1 MSRRAARKTVPGAR
15 PAFAARVPLAVVRN
29 RTAPEGDRPAAALTV
44 EAPRKFWQAKAAKN
58 EDDADELWIYDE
70 IGFVDFWSGEGVTAA
85 GFAKDLAALKGKRL
99 TLRVNSPGGDVF
111 DGLAIKNLI
120 ASHPATV
127 TARVDALA
135 ASIASVIIQGADEVV
150 VEPHA
155 QLMIHDASGVSF
167 GNADEMREM
176 ADLLD
181 MISDNIAQV
190 YADAAGGTSGDWRKV
205 MKGEKWYTA
214 DEAVAAGLADRVG
227 DEGTSRKNRPC
238 PDCDGSDSECETCDG
253 TGRVSGGEDAPNPDE
268 DKAAKARA
276 ERLRVAASWCRQL
289 FPGHESRFENVL
301 AEQDDTDPSPGDV
314 GPGAPTGEDTDPAL
328 PAPAAQ
334 GEGEPVP
341 DTPSGTGSPEDEDDE
356 PEQLA
361 FTFDASMLRSAVQAA
376 VAPPQID
383 LGDWRAW
390 FHEAPAAREPERN
403 LPVDLGPMPE
413 RPAPAPAPARNPLA
427 ELIGAAVNLAAN
439 DQPAAP
445 PPVRNA
451 PVDLG
456 PPPERP
462 AEPETPRNPLAELI
476 GAAAHVA
483 VNDQPAPESAPATEP
498 ELPALPPVRINVAD
512 MRRAVREARF

>member
-29 RTAPEGDRPAAALTV
+29 RTAPDGERPAAALTV
-44 EAPRKFWQAKAAKN
+44 EAPRKFWQAKAAAT

-70 IGFVDFWSGEGVTAA
+70 IGFSWFDEGVTAA

-227 DEGTSRKNRPC
+227 DAGTSRKTRPC
-238 PDCDGSDSECETCDG
+238 PDCDGAGGDCETCDG
-253 TGRVSGGEDAPNPDE
+253 TGRVSGGEGAPDE
-268 DKAAKARA
+268 DEDKAAAKARA

-301 AEQDDTDPSPGDV
+301 ADDDADPSPGDV

-341 DTPSGTGSPEDEDDE
+341 DTPSGTGSPEAPEG
-356 PEQLA
+356 EQLA
-361 FTFDASMLRSAVQAA
+361 FTFDASTLRSAVQAA

-390 FHEAPAAREPERN
+390 FAEAPAAREPERN
-403 LPVDLGPMPE
+403 LPVDLGP
-413 RPAPAPAPARNPLA
+413 
-427 ELIGAAVNLAAN
+427 
-439 DQPAAP
+439 
-445 PPVRNA
+445 
-451 PVDLG
+451 
-456 PPPERP
+456 PPERP
-462 AEPETPRNPLAELI
+462 VEPETPRNPLAELI
-476 GAAAHVA
+476 GAAVRVA
-483 VNDQPAPESAPATEP
+483 ANDQPAPAPAPAAEP
-498 ELPALPPVRINVAD
+498 ELPALPPVSINVAD
-512 MRRAVREARF
+512 VRRAVREARF

>member
-15 PAFAARVPLAVVRN
+15 PAFAARVPLAAVRN
-29 RTAPEGDRPAAALTV
+29 RTAPDAPGRPAPALVT
-44 EAPRKFWQAKAAKN
+44 EAPRQFWQAKAAAT

-70 IGFVDFWSGEGVTAA
+70 IGFSWFDEGVTAA

-120 ASHPATV
+120 ANHPAHV

-135 ASIASVIIQGADEVV
+135 ASIASVIIQGADEVI

-155 QLMIHDASGVSF
+155 QIMIHDASGVSF

-205 MKGEKWYTA
+205 MKGEKWYTG
-214 DEAVAAGLADRVG
+214 DEAVTAGLADRVG
-227 DEGTSRKNRPC
+227 DAGTSRKTRAC
-238 PDCDGSDSECETCDG
+238 PDCDGSDPNCATCDG
-253 TGRVSGGEDAPNPDE
+253 TGRVSGDGAPDQDE
-268 DKAAKARA
+268 DKAKAR

-301 AEQDDTDPSPGDV
+301 AELADGQTPPEDGDADPAAGSVEDDAPGV
-314 GPGAPTGEDTDPAL
+314 DTDPAL

-341 DTPSGTGSPEDEDDE
+341 DTPRAPAPPEGE

-361 FTFDASMLRSAVQAA
+361 FAWDASLLTGAVQAA
-376 VAPPQID
+376 VAPPRID

-390 FHEAPAAREPERN
+390 FSEAPAAREPERN
-403 LPVDLGPMPE
+403 LPVDIGPPPE
-413 RPAPAPAPARNPLA
+413 RPVEPETPRNALA
-427 ELIGAAVNLAAN
+427 ELIGSAVRLAAN
-439 DQPAAP
+439 DQPAPDAP
-445 PPVRNA
+445 
-451 PVDLG
+451 
-456 PPPERP
+456 
-462 AEPETPRNPLAELI
+462 
-476 GAAAHVA
+476 
-483 VNDQPAPESAPATEP
+483 SAPEP
-498 ELPALPPVRINVAD
+498 ELPALPPIRLDVAD
-512 MRRAVREARF
+512 VRRAVREARY